1 MPDGRPVPPLIL
13 MTPPADYDPVR
24 IKAGE
29 LIAKN
34 LRSLGIDVVAKP
46 VDFDTLVA
54 KMNAFDYDMLIIGWS
69 LSQDPVGNVFDIL
82 GPMASQNYFG
92 FWSTT
97 HENPWY
103 KTLGGVSTKA
113 DAATQALANQ
123 VYDAQQIAKQS
134 FDRDTQIRYTK
145 LAQGLLAQGL
155 PCNVIYYRVNN
166 YAIAKAWTGWTPFMG
181 ELLNIYTLGKL
192 ERGAGPAPGE
202 QVTSIL
208 NLPDKLPYNVATD
221 GWVLAIDN
229 NGLPIKNS
237 TITLSGTGVQFSATT
252 GKTDEFGVLKFKVTG
267 KQDGYVTVNAKAES
281 GTFSYTA
288 SKVVSVQRAVTP
300 SLYITASPEKLFIGP
315 GESSAVT
322 FKVTDQDKNPVAGVQ
337 LALDEGLLGFG
348 TVDSATKTTG
358 TDGTGVITY
367 TAPSTVPI
375 NKHLS
380 VRMSVTVTPI
390 APYKVDLI
398 NTITQFIVVKNTAP
412 SDWHFVSIYNIDKY
426 SCNATNDTAVVTLKT
441 FDDENA
447 VIPNE
452 VLTVSYTNPDMLDS
466 PVTTVTTN
474 ATGFADLT
482 VNWKSSID
490 TNATQV
496 FVKSRNFPN
505 AAGAG
510 ACLLFNGTTV
520 PTEPLYGG
528 MVFVSAAPIIDPNS
542 GVSLPFTVMLWG
554 LDGNLPTGD
563 VPVALIVGEPSDGS
577 TAALENAPDYIYT
590 SLTDYAAIQVGTTK
604 DNAVMTSG
612 GYFLSTLMTD
622 AEIDTLNGDGS
633 YTSWDGLIG
642 DAWTGV
648 DVPAMKPYMVTNGTA
663 HINITVDSLVLA
675 DNVPHLLVAPMAK
688 MGFYV
693 TPDGNN
699 YWWQLQGT
707 TSFKTELIMK
717 RSMKVTSPKYDFPNG
732 IMRDKAPNN
741 TTTGEVTLYD
751 QDNNLVIGV
760 GISAKVAVR
769 APLYPYFKVTVPSGT
784 VTDASGKASFTVV
797 ANTKDTKN
805 NWLTNPA
812 RQPLYLQGKAGDAV
826 NVFMGTEMF
835 DMPIQLYLALEVT
848 PVISAYT
855 QTATAKAHLYDE
867 TGSPLANTDVGFTV
881 DIGNLSAATSKTDSA
896 GNASVTYT
904 PALADNKLWDHA
916 TIQTQALLE
925 GYGPAMSAF
934 TIVAYTMAPA
944 VTQLSIPTTG
954 YKTTNTTVTFS
965 GKISATAG
973 VDKINYTLDTNTT
986 SVPVTVGADGAF
998 SITLINL
1005 AVGTHTVHV
1014 NMMDTKGNPSSKIV
1028 TFTVDK
1034 KTVPEEKG
1042 FPMMYVI
1049 IIVIV
1054 IVLIIIVAAVM
1065 MMGGKESVAEE
1076 EARKAEAERKAG
1088 GGS

>member
-1 MPDGRPVPPLIL
+1 MPDGRPVAPLIL

-34 LRSLGIDVVAKP
+34 LRGLGIDVIAKP

-82 GPMASQNYFG
+82 GPQASQNYFG
-92 FWSTT
+92 FWNPSTCD
-97 HENPWY
+97 NPWY
-103 KTLGGVSTKA
+103 NKLGGVNTKA
-113 DAATQALANQ
+113 DAPTQALATQ
-123 VYDAQQIAKQS
+123 VFDLQQTAKQT
-134 FDRDTQIRYTK
+134 FDRDTQIKYTK
-145 LAQGLLAQGL
+145 WAQGLLAQAL

-166 YAIAKAWTGWTPFMG
+166 YAIAKAWTGWTPFLG
-181 ELLNIYTLGKL
+181 ELFHIFSLGKL
-192 ERGAGPAPGE
+192 VQGAPPAPGE

-208 NLPDKLPYNVATD
+208 NVPDKLPYNVATD
-221 GWVLAIDN
+221 AYVLAIDS

-237 TITLSGTGVQFSATT
+237 TVTLTGTGVTFSTAT
-252 GKTDEFGVLKFKVTG
+252 GKTDELGVLKFKVTG
-267 KQDGYVTVNAKAES
+267 TTDGYVTVTAKAES
-281 GTFSYTA
+281 GTNSYTT
-288 SKVVSVQRAVTP
+288 SKIVNVQRAISP
-300 SLYITASPEKLFIGP
+300 ALYIQSAPDKLFLNP

-322 FKVTDQDKNPVAGVQ
+322 FKVTDQAKAPVSGVQ
-337 LALDEGLLGFG
+337 LALDEGLLGYG
-348 TVDSATKTTG
+348 SVDSVTKTTG
-358 TDGTGVITY
+358 TDGTAVMTY
-367 TAPSTVPI
+367 TAPSALPN
-375 NKHLS
+375 NKHLE
-380 VRMSVTVTPI
+380 VRMSVTANPTTV
-390 APYKVDLI
+390 YKTNMI

-426 SCNATNDTAVVTLKT
+426 SCNATNDTTNVTLKT

-452 VLTVSYTNPDMLDS
+452 VLTVSFTNPDMIDT
-466 PVTTVTTN
+466 PVTTVTTD
-474 ATGFADLT
+474 ATGFANLT
-482 VNWKSSID
+482 VKWKSGID

-510 ACLLFNGTTV
+510 ACLLFKGTTV

-528 MVFVSAAPIIDPNS
+528 MSFVSAAPIIDPNS
-542 GVSLPFTVMLWG
+542 GISLPFTVMLWD

-563 VPVALIVGEPSDGS
+563 VPVTLILGEPSDGS
-577 TAALENAPDYIYT
+577 TVAIEGAPDYTYT

-622 AEIDTLNGDGS
+622 AEIDTLNAGS
-633 YTSWDGLIG
+633 YTTWDGLAG
-642 DAWTGV
+642 DGWTGV
-648 DVPAMKPYMVTNGTA
+648 DVAAMKPYTITDGTA

-675 DNVPHLLVAPMAK
+675 DNIPHLLVAPMAK

-707 TSFKTELIMK
+707 TSFKTDMVMK
-717 RSMKVTSPKYDFPNG
+717 RSMKITSPKYSFPDG
-732 IMRDKAPNN
+732 VMRDKAPGN
-741 TTTGEVTLYD
+741 TTSGEVTIYD
-751 QDNNLVIGV
+751 QDNSVVAGV
-760 GISAKVAVR
+760 GISAVVSTR
-769 APLYPYFKVTVPSGT
+769 APVYPYFKVTVPAGT
-784 VTDASGKASFTVV
+784 VTDASGKASFSIK

-812 RQPLYLQGKAGDAV
+812 KQPLYLKSKAGDSYNTFV
-826 NVFMGTEMF
+826 GTEIF
-835 DMPIQLYLALEVT
+835 NTPVQLYLGMEVT
-848 PVISAYT
+848 PVIGAYT
-855 QTATAKAHLYDE
+855 QTATAKAYLYDE
-867 TGSPLANTDVGFTV
+867 TGAAVGNTNVTFSADVGSLSSSWKNTDT
-881 DIGNLSAATSKTDSA
+881 T
-896 GNASVTYT
+896 GNATVTYT
-904 PALADNKLWDHA
+904 PALGNKTLFGIA
-916 TIQTQALLE
+916 TIQAQALVE
-925 GYGPAMSAF
+925 GYGPAASAF
-934 TIVAYTMAPA
+934 SIVAYTMAPA
-944 VTQLSIPTTG
+944 VTELSIPATG
-954 YKTTNTTVTFS
+954 YKTTNVTLS
-965 GKISATAG
+965 VTGKVSATAG
-973 VDKINYTLDTNTT
+973 VGKVNYTLDTSTT
-986 SVPVTVGADGAF
+986 PVNVTIGAGGAF
-998 SITLINL
+998 TIALTNL
-1005 AVGTHTVHV
+1005 TVGTHTLHI
-1014 NMMDTKGNPSSKIV
+1014 NMLDTKGNPSSKVI

-1034 KTVPEEKG
+1034 KVAPEEEEG

-1065 MMGGKESVAEE
+1065 MMGGKKPEE
-1076 EARKAEAERKAG
+1076 KTEEPKAG